1 MNHSMVSRRI
11 LLGGIAALIT
21 PLPRAL
27 AQNTAQEKKPEADTF
42 RTIETRA
49 LNRRIVSEP
58 AGETAVFGYDGLL
71 PGPLLRVKQ
80 NDELRVRLVNKLAQP
95 TSLHW
100 QGLRGENAVD
110 GVAGLTQ
117 KAIGPN
123 ETQDIRFKA
132 ADSGFFLYRPA
143 CAPYIGEQIARGLT
157 GALIVDEPQ
166 PPDVDRDMLVL
177 LSDWQ
182 LDEKGALAPFA
193 APVPGP
199 GRVGTLLTANATPAP
214 VRETLVPGARVR
226 LRIANIS
233 AARILNLV
241 FDGARPL
248 VLAIDAQPCDAFE
261 PVRRTIPVAPGAR
274 FDVMLDLPTQE
285 GGLVKLAMREGLE
298 GPLRDLFVLEA
309 KGARVKERPAIVS
322 LAPNTRLPP
331 EIRLGEAKKIQLAL
345 EPPKAGAKLWSLN
358 GEARGYAAKPL
369 FSVKRGQPVSIS
381 FANKGPS
388 ALNMHVHG
396 HTMRLLHD
404 LDDGWEPY
412 WRNAVIV
419 APARTKLAAFLADT
433 PGKWAIRSDI
443 TDQEAAGIATWF
455 EVT

>member
-1 MNHSMVSRRI
+1 MNHPMISRRV

-27 AQNTAQEKKPEADTF
+27 AQDKKPETEIF
-42 RTIETRA
+42 RSIEARA
-49 LNRRIVSEP
+49 LNRRIMPEP

-80 NDELRVRLVNKLAQP
+80 NDEVRVRLVNKLTQP

-110 GVAGLTQ
+110 GIVGLTQ
-117 KAIGPN
+117 KAVAPN
-123 ETQDIRFKA
+123 ETQDIRFKT

-143 CAPYIGEQIARGLT
+143 CAPFIGEQIARGLT

-182 LDEKGALAPFA
+182 LDDKGGLAPFA
-193 APVPGP
+193 APVPGL
-199 GRVGTLLTANATPAP
+199 GRVGSQFTVNAASSP
-214 VRETLVPGARVR
+214 VRDTLALGARVR

-274 FDVMLDLPTQE
+274 FDVMLDLPTQD

-309 KGARVKERPAIVS
+309 KGARAKERPAIVS
-322 LAPNTRLPP
+322 LAPNPRLPP

-345 EPPKAGAKLWSLN
+345 ETPKAGAKLWSLN

-419 APARTKLAAFLADT
+419 APTRTKLAAFLADT

-443 TDQEAAGIATWF
+443 TDQEAAGVATWF